1 MKIKRTNKLKT
12 NSSGFGH
19 IEMLLLVVA
28 VVVIG
33 GVGFFVYQ
41 NHNKKT
47 SKALAGSWALLGT
60 QNINNST
67 VNLFACAQYTPFGS
81 TPAWTIKL
89 AMTQSN
95 PNANIT
101 LNSDVYTG
109 STHDVVQVFDKTVNG
124 SFYFLP
130 DKLINPK
137 NLDRVFF
144 DAVGSNSL
152 GIVSY
157 IGGDPKLGSPG
168 FGAFGNPLYST
179 SYFSKSSG
187 TYINGP
193 KGALPSCS

>member
-12 NSSGFGH
+12 NTSGFGH

-67 VNLFACAQYTPFGS
+67 VNLLACAQYTPFGS
-81 TPAWTIKL
+81 TPAWTIKE

-95 PNANIT
+95 PNTNIT
-101 LNSDVYTG
+101 LASYVYLG
-109 STHDVVQVFDKTVNG
+109 STRDAVQYFGKTVNG

-137 NLDRVFF
+137 NLDDVFF
-144 DAVGSNSL
+144 EAYIPNSL
-152 GIVSY
+152 DIVSN
-157 IGGDPKLGSPG
+157 IGGDPKSGSQFPG
-168 FGAFGNPLYST
+168 FGGFGNPLYST
-179 SYFSKSSG
+179 RYYPG
-187 TYINGP
+187 PLNNGP

>member
-1 MKIKRTNKLKT
+1 MNIKRTNKLKT

-19 IEMLLLVVA
+19 IEMLLIVVA
-28 VVVIG
+28 VVVIA

-81 TPAWTIKL
+81 TPAWTIKEAMAQSKNAKIELYSSVL
-89 AMTQSN
+89 AIDGT
-95 PNANIT
+95 I
-101 LNSDVYTG
+101 
-109 STHDVVQVFDKTVNG
+109 VQPFDKTVNG

-137 NLDRVFF
+137 NLDEVSFVAGIPKSREI
-144 DAVGSNSL
+144 GS
-152 GIVSY
+152 Y
-157 IGGDPKLGSPG
+157 FGGDPKTSGPG
-168 FGAFGNPLYST
+168 YGAFGNPLYN
-179 SYFSKSSG
+179 SYYSG
-187 TYINGP
+187 INGP